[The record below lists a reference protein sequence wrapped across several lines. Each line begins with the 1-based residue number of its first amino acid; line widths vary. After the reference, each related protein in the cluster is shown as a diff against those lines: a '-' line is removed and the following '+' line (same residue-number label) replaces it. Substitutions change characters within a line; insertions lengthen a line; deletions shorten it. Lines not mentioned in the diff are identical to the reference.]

1 MTLKLLTTLFSLFI
15 VTILAACGTTDR
27 RENNNISSGYGT
39 IQSIDSAKRDPNNL
53 IGTIAGA
60 VVGGVVG
67 SQIGAGRGKTV
78 ATIAGTAGGAV
89 AGHEIQKR
97 TSKSDD
103 VKVSVN
109 MDDGSYQTIVQ
120 DSDSG
125 LRVGDRVKIDQGRVT
140 RR

>member
-1 MTLKLLTTLFSLFI
+1 MAVKFLAPLFAIFV
-15 VTILAACGTTDR
+15 VTILTACGTTDR
-27 RENNNISSGYGT
+27 RDNNTGSSGYGT
-39 IQSIDSAKRDPNNL
+39 IQSIDSAKKDRNNL

-97 TSKSDD
+97 TSKNDD
-103 VKVSVN
+103 VKVSVK
-109 MDDGSYQTIVQ
+109 MDDGSYQTINQ
-120 DSDSG
+120 GSDSG
-125 LRVGDRVKIDQGRVT
+125 LRVGDRVEIDQGRIT

>member
-1 MTLKLLTTLFSLFI
+1 MTVKFRTHLFLLFV
-15 VTILAACGTTDR
+15 VTILSACSTTER
-27 RENNNISSGYGT
+27 RDNNTNRSGYG
-39 IQSIDSAKRDPNNL
+39 IVESIESAKRDSYNL

-89 AGHEIQKR
+89 VGHEIQKR
-97 TSKSDD
+97 NSKNDD
-103 VKVSVN
+103 VKVSVK
-109 MDDGSYQTIVQ
+109 MDDGSYQTILQ

-125 LRVGDRVKIDQGRVT
+125 LRVGDRVDIDHGRVF

>member
-1 MTLKLLTTLFSLFI
+1 MNVKFFTTLFALFL
-15 VTILAACGTTDR
+15 VAILTACGTTER
-27 RENNNISSGYGT
+27 RDNNTSKSGYGT

-67 SQIGAGRGKTV
+67 SQIGAGRGQTV

-97 TSKSDD
+97 TSKNDD
-103 VKVSVN
+103 VKVSVK

-120 DSDSG
+120 DSDLG
-125 LRVGDRVKIDQGRVT
+125 LRVGDHVEIDQGRVI